1 MINILAVIFVFG
13 LLVMIHELGHFLAA
27 KWMGVRVEKF
37 SIGFP
42 PTIYSKKI
50 GETEFS
56 IAAIP
61 LGGYVKMS
69 GFIDESM
76 DSNITGA
83 DYEFN
88 SKPIWKRVIIIL
100 GGVIMNLLLAIL
112 VMSVLTYS
120 QGERIIPVTTVGY
133 IGEKGVA
140 QQIGFEKGDRIL
152 AINGQP
158 VNTWNDVQQ
167 VFLDNLNHRIEFS
180 VIRGGKTMTL
190 IYRKEWFK
198 EKKGEQLDVGPLFE
212 ARVGDVTPSMPAGK
226 VGLQRGDQILE
237 IAGEPVH
244 DWMEMTRVIRAHPQ
258 EEVSIKWRRGD
269 QILSGKITPQKFE
282 EKDENGKMQAV
293 GKIGVGYYYD
303 LHEVGL
309 LTSLQ
314 DGVVK
319 TFDLINLNMKSIAW
333 IITGTK
339 SASEIIGGPIMIA
352 KMAGDAAQAGWQYLW
367 YLIAA
372 LSAVLAFF
380 NVLPI
385 PGLDGGH
392 LFFILLEGVM
402 GRPLPIKM
410 RLKIQQVGVA
420 ILLTLLVFIVYID
433 LKRLLF

>member
-1 MINILAVIFVFG
+1 
-13 LLVMIHELGHFLAA
+13 MIHELGHFLAA

-303 LHEVGL
+303 LQEVGL

-319 TFDLINLNMKSIAW
+319 TFDLINLNTKSIAW